1 MNVPTLEKH
10 EFDLLR
16 GLIETWCGISL
27 EDAKMYL
34 VETRLREVVVETGC
48 ASFGEFY
55 QKARGAGPTLRDRII
70 DDMTT
75 NETSWFRDMP
85 FWETVRQV
93 VIPEAIEH
101 ARYDGRSRI
110 SIWSAASSTGQE
122 PYTIALLL
130 KEMERTGELRGFR
143 ADSFDILATDISRNA
158 LAIAEAA
165 RYDPISMRRGLP
177 LRLREEYF
185 TRDGRIS
192 VLCDDVRKL
201 VRFRRLNLLD
211 SFGNLGV
218 FDVVLLRNVL
228 IYFAAS
234 WKRNIL
240 KKTGEVMRSDGVL
253 AAGATETLELYSS
266 DFDVVRHGRSTYYRV
281 KET

>member
-1 MNVPTLEKH
+1 MNVPSLEKH

-55 QKARGAGPTLRDRII
+55 QKARSAGPTLRDRII

-93 VIPEAIEH
+93 VIPEALER
-101 ARYDGRSRI
+101 ARQDGRPRI
-110 SIWSAASSTGQE
+110 SVWSAASSTGQE
-122 PYTIALLL
+122 PYTIALML
-130 KEMERTGELRGFR
+130 KEMERSGELRGFR

-177 LRLREEYF
+177 LRLREQYF

-228 IYFAAS
+228 IYFAAA

-240 KKTGEVMRSDGVL
+240 RKTGEVMRSEGAL

-266 DFDVVRHGRSTYYRV
+266 DFHVVRHGRSTYYRL

>member
-1 MNVPTLEKH
+1 MNVPTLERH

-48 ASFGEFY
+48 ATFGDFY
-55 QKARGAGPTLRDRII
+55 HKAKSAGPTLRDRII

-75 NETSWFRDMP
+75 NETSWFRDMT

-93 VIPEAIEH
+93 IIPETIER
-101 ARYDGRSRI
+101 AQQDGRQKI

-122 PYTIALLL
+122 PYTIAILLR
-130 KEMERTGELRGFR
+130 EMERAGQLRGWR
-143 ADSFDILATDISRNA
+143 AEQFEILATDISRNA
-158 LAIAEAA
+158 LAIAEAG

-177 LRLREEYF
+177 LRLREQYF
-185 TRDGRIS
+185 DRDGRIS
-192 VLCDDVRKL
+192 VLKDEARKL
-201 VRFRRLNLLD
+201 VRFKRMNLLD

-218 FDVVLLRNVL
+218 FDIVMLRNVL
-228 IYFAAS
+228 IYFAAA

-240 KKTGEVMRSDGVL
+240 AKATEVMRSEGAL
-253 AAGATETLELYSS
+253 AAGATETLELYSD
-266 DFDVVRHGRSTYYRV
+266 DFHVVRHGRSTYYRL

>member
-1 MNVPTLEKH
+1 MNVPSLEKH

-48 ASFGEFY
+48 ATFGDFY
-55 QKARGAGPTLRDRII
+55 HKAKSAGPTLRDRII

-75 NETSWFRDMP
+75 NETSWFRDAP

-93 VIPEAIEH
+93 IIPESIER
-101 ARYDGRSRI
+101 AKWEGRTRVT
-110 SIWSAASSTGQE
+110 IWSAASSTGQE

-130 KEMERTGELRGFR
+130 KDMERTGELHGFR
-143 ADSFDILATDISRNA
+143 AEQFDILATDISRNA
-158 LAIAEAA
+158 LAIAEAG

-177 LRLREEYF
+177 LRMREDYF
-185 TRDGRIS
+185 HRDGRIS
-192 VLCDDVRKL
+192 VIADEVRKL

-218 FDVVLLRNVL
+218 FDIVLLRNVL
-228 IYFAAS
+228 IYFAAT

-240 KKTGEVMRSDGVL
+240 KKTTEVMRSEGVL
-253 AAGATETLELYSS
+253 AAGATETLELYSN
-266 DFDVVRHGRSTYYRV
+266 DFNVVRHGRSTFYRL

>member
-1 MNVPTLEKH
+1 MNVPSLERH

-48 ASFGEFY
+48 ATFGEFY
-55 QKARGAGPTLRDRII
+55 QKAKSAGSPLRDRII

-85 FWETVRQV
+85 FWETMRQV
-93 VIPEAIEH
+93 IVPDAIER
-101 ARYDGRSRI
+101 ARQDGRQRI
-110 SIWSAASSTGQE
+110 AIWSAASSTGQE
-122 PYTIALLL
+122 PYTIALML
-130 KEMERTGELRGFR
+130 KEMERSGELKGFR

-158 LAIAEAA
+158 LAIAEAG

-185 TRDGRIS
+185 ERDGRIS
-192 VLCDDVRKL
+192 VLRDDVRKL
-201 VRFRRLNLLD
+201 VRFKRMNLLD

-228 IYFAAS
+228 IYFAAA

-240 KKTGEVMRSDGVL
+240 AKTRDVMRSEGAL
-253 AAGATETLELYSS
+253 AAGATETLELYSG
-266 DFDVVRHGRSTYYRV
+266 DFTVVRHGRSTYYRL
-281 KET
+281 KEA

>member
-1 MNVPTLEKH
+1 MNVPSLERH

-48 ASFGEFY
+48 SSFGEFY
-55 QKARGAGPTLRDRII
+55 HKARSAGASLRDRII

-93 VIPEAIEH
+93 IIPEAIER
-101 ARYDGRSRI
+101 ARQDGRMRVSV
-110 SIWSAASSTGQE
+110 WSAASSTGQE
-122 PYTIALLL
+122 PYTMALLL
-130 KEMERTGELRGFR
+130 REMETTGELRGFR
-143 ADSFDILATDISRNA
+143 ASSFDILATDISRNA
-158 LAIAEAA
+158 LAIAEAG

-177 LRLREEYF
+177 LRMREDYF
-185 TRDGRIS
+185 HRDGRIS
-192 VLCDDVRKL
+192 VIADEVRKL

-218 FDVVLLRNVL
+218 FDIVLLRNVL
-228 IYFAAS
+228 IYFAAT

-240 KKTGEVMRSDGVL
+240 KKATEVMRSEGVL
-253 AAGATETLELYSS
+253 AAGATETLELYSN
-266 DFDVVRHGRSTYYRV
+266 DFNVVRHGRSTFYRL

>member
-1 MNVPTLEKH
+1 MNVPSLERH

-55 QKARGAGPTLRDRII
+55 HKAKSAGPSLRDRII

-93 VIPEAIEH
+93 IIPETLER
-101 ARYDGRSRI
+101 ARQDGRTRV

-130 KEMERTGELRGFR
+130 LEMERTGELRGFR

-158 LAIAEAA
+158 LAIADAA

-177 LRLREEYF
+177 LRLREQYF
-185 TRDGRIS
+185 KLDGRIS
-192 VLCDDVRKL
+192 VLRDDVRKL
-201 VRFRRLNLLD
+201 VHFKRLNLLD

-228 IYFAAS
+228 IYFAAA

-240 KKTGEVMRSDGVL
+240 AKAAQVMRSEGAL
-253 AAGATETLELYSS
+253 AAGATETLELYSG
-266 DFDVVRHGRSTYYRV
+266 DFDVVRHGRSTYYRL
-281 KET
+281 KES

>member
-1 MNVPTLEKH
+1 MNVPSLERH

-48 ASFGEFY
+48 SSFGEFY
-55 QKARGAGPTLRDRII
+55 HKARTAGPALRDRII

-75 NETSWFRDMP
+75 NETSWFRDAP
-85 FWETVRQV
+85 FWESVRQV
-93 VIPEAIEH
+93 MIPDAVER
-101 ARYDGRSRI
+101 ARQEGRLRV

-130 KEMERTGELRGFR
+130 KDMERKGELHGFR

-158 LAIAEAA
+158 LAIAEAG

-177 LRLREEYF
+177 LSLREEYF
-185 TRDGRIS
+185 LRDGRIS
-192 VLCDDVRKL
+192 VLRDEVRKM
-201 VRFRRLNLLD
+201 VRFKRMNLLD
-211 SFGNLGV
+211 SFGNLGL
-218 FDVVLLRNVL
+218 FDIVLLRNVL
-228 IYFAAS
+228 IYFAAT

-240 KKTGEVMRSDGVL
+240 AKTVQVMRSDAAL

-266 DFDVVRHGRSTYYRV
+266 DFNVVRHGRSTYYRL

>member
-1 MNVPTLEKH
+1 MNVPSLERH

-48 ASFGEFY
+48 ATFGEFY
-55 QKARGAGPTLRDRII
+55 WKARNAGSTLRDRII

-93 VIPEAIEH
+93 VIPESIER
-101 ARYDGRSRI
+101 ARQDGRPRL

-122 PYTIALLL
+122 PYTMAILL
-130 KEMERTGELRGFR
+130 KEMERTGELSGFR

-158 LAIAEAA
+158 LAIAGAG

-177 LRLREEYF
+177 LRLREQYF
-185 TRDGRIS
+185 ERDGRIS
-192 VLCDDVRKL
+192 VLSEELRKL
-201 VRFRRLNLLD
+201 VRFRRMNLLD

-218 FDVVLLRNVL
+218 FDIVLLRNVL
-228 IYFAAS
+228 IYFAAN

-240 KKTGEVMRSDGVL
+240 SKTAQVLRSEGAL

-266 DFDVVRHGRSTYYRV
+266 DFHVVRHGRSTYYRL
-281 KET
+281 KES

>member
-1 MNVPTLEKH
+1 MNVPTLERH

-55 QKARGAGPTLRDRII
+55 QKARSAGPTLRDRII

-75 NETSWFRDMP
+75 NETSWFRDMQ
-85 FWETVRQV
+85 FWETMRQV
-93 VIPEAIEH
+93 IIPDTIER
-101 ARYDGRSRI
+101 ARQDGRQRI
-110 SIWSAASSTGQE
+110 GIWSAASSTGQE

-130 KEMERTGELRGFR
+130 KEMERSGELHGFR
-143 ADSFDILATDISRNA
+143 ADAFDVLATDISRNA

-177 LRLREEYF
+177 LRLREDYF

-240 KKTGEVMRSDGVL
+240 KKTSEVMRSDGVL

-266 DFDVVRHGRSTYYRV
+266 DFDVVRHGRSTYYRL

>member
-1 MNVPTLEKH
+1 MNVPSLERH

-48 ASFGEFY
+48 ATFGEFY
-55 QKARGAGPTLRDRII
+55 QKAKGAGAPLRDRII

-85 FWETVRQV
+85 FWETMRQV
-93 VIPEAIEH
+93 IIPDTIER
-101 ARYDGRSRI
+101 ARQDGRQRI

-122 PYTIALLL
+122 PYTIALML
-130 KEMERTGELRGFR
+130 KEMERSGELKGFR

-158 LAIAEAA
+158 LAIAEAG

-185 TRDGRIS
+185 ERDGRIS
-192 VLCDDVRKL
+192 VLRDDVRKL
-201 VRFRRLNLLD
+201 VRFKRMNLLD

-218 FDVVLLRNVL
+218 FDIVLLRNVL
-228 IYFAAS
+228 IYFAAA

-240 KKTGEVMRSDGVL
+240 AKTRDVMRSEGAL
-253 AAGATETLELYSS
+253 AAGATETLELYSG
-266 DFDVVRHGRSTYYRV
+266 DFTVVRHGRSTYYRL
-281 KET
+281 KEA

>member
-1 MNVPTLEKH
+1 MNVPSLERH

-55 QKARGAGPTLRDRII
+55 EKARTAGPTLRDRII

-93 VIPEAIEH
+93 IIPDTLER
-101 ARYDGRSRI
+101 ARQDGRQKI

-122 PYTIALLL
+122 PYTMAILLR
-130 KEMERTGELRGFR
+130 EMERAGQLRGFR
-143 ADSFDILATDISRNA
+143 AESFEILATDISRNA
-158 LAIAEAA
+158 LAIAEAG

-177 LRLREEYF
+177 LRLREQYF
-185 TRDGRIS
+185 DRDGRIS
-192 VLCDDVRKL
+192 VLRDEARKL
-201 VRFRRLNLLD
+201 VRFKRMNLLD

-218 FDVVLLRNVL
+218 FDIVLLRNVL
-228 IYFAAS
+228 IYFAAA

-240 KKTGEVMRSDGVL
+240 AKTTEVMRGEGAL
-253 AAGATETLELYSS
+253 AAGATETLELYSD
-266 DFDVVRHGRSTYYRV
+266 DFNVVRHGRSTYYRL
-281 KET
+281 KES

>member
-1 MNVPTLEKH
+1 MNVPTLERH

-34 VETRLREVVVETGC
+34 VETRLREVVVESGC

-55 QKARGAGPTLRDRII
+55 QKARSAGPSLRDRII

-85 FWETVRQV
+85 FWETMRQV
-93 VIPEAIEH
+93 IVPDSIER
-101 ARYDGRSRI
+101 ARQDGRTRVSV
-110 SIWSAASSTGQE
+110 WSAASSTGQE
-122 PYTIALLL
+122 PYTMALLL
-130 KEMERTGELRGFR
+130 KEMERTGELRGFL
-143 ADSFDILATDISRNA
+143 ASSFDILATDISRNA
-158 LAIAEAA
+158 LAIAEVG

-177 LRLREEYF
+177 LRLREQYF
-185 TRDGRIS
+185 ARDGRIS
-192 VLCDDVRKL
+192 VLNDELRKL
-201 VRFRRLNLLD
+201 VRFKRMNLLD

-218 FDVVLLRNVL
+218 FDIVLLRNVL
-228 IYFAAS
+228 IYFAAV
-234 WKRNIL
+234 WKRNIVA
-240 KKTGEVMRSDGVL
+240 KTFDVLRAEGAL

-266 DFDVVRHGRSTYYRV
+266 DFHVVRHGKSTYYRV
-281 KET
+281 KES

>member
-1 MNVPTLEKH
+1 MNVPSLERH

-55 QKARGAGPTLRDRII
+55 QKARTAGPSLRDRII

-75 NETSWFRDMP
+75 NETSWFRDPP
-85 FWETVRQV
+85 FWETMRQV
-93 VIPEAIEH
+93 IIPESVDR
-101 ARYDGRSRI
+101 ARYDGRLRI

-130 KEMERTGELRGFR
+130 KEMERTGELHGFR

-158 LAIAEAA
+158 LAIAEAG

-185 TRDGRIS
+185 ARDGRIS
-192 VLCDDVRKL
+192 VLSDEVKKL
-201 VRFRRLNLLD
+201 VRFRRMNLLD

-218 FDVVLLRNVL
+218 FDIVLLRNVL
-228 IYFAAS
+228 IYFAAN

-240 KKTGEVMRSDGVL
+240 AKTAEVMRPEGLL
-253 AAGATETLELYSS
+253 AAGATETLELYSN
-266 DFDVVRHGRSTYYRV
+266 DFNVVRHGRSTFYRL

>member
-1 MNVPTLEKH
+1 MNVPSLERH

-48 ASFGEFY
+48 SSFGEFY
-55 QKARGAGPTLRDRII
+55 QKARTAGPSLRDRII

-85 FWETVRQV
+85 FWETMRQV
-93 VIPEAIEH
+93 ILPEALET
-101 ARYDGRSRI
+101 ARRESRPRI

-130 KEMERTGELRGFR
+130 REMERAGELRGYR

-158 LAIAEAA
+158 LAIAEAG

-192 VLCDDVRKL
+192 VLRDDVRKL
-201 VRFRRLNLLD
+201 VRFKRMNLLD

-218 FDVVLLRNVL
+218 FDIVLLRNVL
-228 IYFAAS
+228 IYFAAA

-240 KKTGEVMRSDGVL
+240 AKAAQVMRSEGAL
-253 AAGATETLELYSS
+253 AAGATETLELYSG
-266 DFDVVRHGRSTYYRV
+266 DFDVVRHGRSTYYRL
-281 KET
+281 KEA

>member
-1 MNVPTLEKH
+1 MNVPSLEKH

-48 ASFGEFY
+48 ATFGDFY
-55 QKARGAGPTLRDRII
+55 HKAKSAGPTLRDRII

-75 NETSWFRDMP
+75 NETSWFRDAP

-93 VIPEAIEH
+93 IIPESIER
-101 ARYDGRSRI
+101 AKWEGRTRVT
-110 SIWSAASSTGQE
+110 IWSAASSTGQE

-130 KEMERTGELRGFR
+130 KDMERTGELHGFR
-143 ADSFDILATDISRNA
+143 AEQFDILATDISRNA
-158 LAIAEAA
+158 LAIAEAG

-177 LRLREEYF
+177 LRMREDYF
-185 TRDGRIS
+185 HRDGRIS
-192 VLCDDVRKL
+192 VIADEVRKL

-218 FDVVLLRNVL
+218 FDIVLLRNVL
-228 IYFAAS
+228 IYFAAT

-240 KKTGEVMRSDGVL
+240 KKATEVMRSEGVL
-253 AAGATETLELYSS
+253 AAGATETLELYSN
-266 DFDVVRHGRSTYYRV
+266 DFNVVRHGRSTFYRL

>member
-1 MNVPTLEKH
+1 MNVPSLERH

-55 QKARGAGPTLRDRII
+55 QKARTAGPSLRDRII

-85 FWETVRQV
+85 FWETMRQV
-93 VIPEAIEH
+93 ILPEALEI
-101 ARYDGRSRI
+101 ARRESRPRI

-130 KEMERTGELRGFR
+130 REMERAGELRGYR

-158 LAIAEAA
+158 LAIAEAG

-192 VLCDDVRKL
+192 VLRDDVRKL
-201 VRFRRLNLLD
+201 VRFKRMNLLD

-218 FDVVLLRNVL
+218 FDIVLLRNVL
-228 IYFAAS
+228 IYFAAA

-240 KKTGEVMRSDGVL
+240 AKTAQVMRSEGAL
-253 AAGATETLELYSS
+253 AAGATETLELYSG
-266 DFDVVRHGRSTYYRV
+266 DFDVVRHGRSTYYRL
-281 KET
+281 KEA

>member
-1 MNVPTLEKH
+1 MNVPSLERH

-34 VETRLREVVVETGC
+34 VETRLREVVLETGC

-55 QKARGAGPTLRDRII
+55 QKAKSAGAQLRDRII

-85 FWETVRQV
+85 FWETMRQV
-93 VIPEAIEH
+93 IIPDSIER
-101 ARYDGRSRI
+101 ARQDGRQRI
-110 SIWSAASSTGQE
+110 AIWSAASSTGQE

-130 KEMERTGELRGFR
+130 KEMERSGELKGFR
-143 ADSFDILATDISRNA
+143 ADSFDVLATDISRNA
-158 LAIAEAA
+158 LAIAEAG

-185 TRDGRIS
+185 ERDGRIS
-192 VLCDDVRKL
+192 VLRDDVRKL
-201 VRFRRLNLLD
+201 VRFKRMNLLD

-218 FDVVLLRNVL
+218 FDIVLLRNVL
-228 IYFAAS
+228 IYFAAA

-240 KKTGEVMRSDGVL
+240 AKTRDVMRAEGAL
-253 AAGATETLELYSS
+253 AAGATETLELYSG
-266 DFDVVRHGRSTYYRV
+266 DFTVVRHGRSTYYRV
-281 KET
+281 KEA

>member
-1 MNVPTLEKH
+1 MNVPTLERH

-34 VETRLREVVVETGC
+34 VETRLREVVVESGC
-48 ASFGEFY
+48 SSFGEFY
-55 QKARGAGPTLRDRII
+55 QKARVAGPALRDRII

-93 VIPEAIEH
+93 IIPESVER
-101 ARYDGRSRI
+101 ARYENRARV

-130 KEMERTGELRGFR
+130 KEMERTGELHGYR
-143 ADSFDILATDISRNA
+143 AESFDILATDISRNA
-158 LAIAEAA
+158 LAIADAG

-192 VLCDDVRKL
+192 VLRDDVRKL
-201 VRFRRLNLLD
+201 VRFKRMNLLD

-218 FDVVLLRNVL
+218 FDIVLLRNVL
-228 IYFAAS
+228 IYFAAN

-240 KKTGEVMRSDGVL
+240 KKTTEVMRSEATL
-253 AAGATETLELYSS
+253 AAGATETLELYSN
-266 DFDVVRHGRSTYYRV
+266 DFNVVRHGRSTFYRL

>member
-1 MNVPTLEKH
+1 MNVPSLERH

-48 ASFGEFY
+48 STFGEFY
-55 QKARGAGPTLRDRII
+55 QKAKVAGSTLRDRII

-93 VIPEAIEH
+93 VIPDAIER
-101 ARYDGRSRI
+101 AQQDGRLRI

-122 PYTIALLL
+122 PYTTALIL

-158 LAIAEAA
+158 LAIAEAG

-185 TRDGRIS
+185 ARDGRIS
-192 VLCDDVRKL
+192 VLREDVRKL
-201 VRFRRLNLLD
+201 VKFKRMNLLD

-228 IYFAAS
+228 IYFAAA

-240 KKTGEVMRSDGVL
+240 AKTRDVMRSEGTL
-253 AAGATETLELYSS
+253 AAGATETLELYST
-266 DFDVVRHGRSTYYRV
+266 DFTVVRHGRSTYYRL
-281 KET
+281 KEK

>member
-1 MNVPTLEKH
+1 MNVPSLERH

-16 GLIETWCGISL
+16 GLIESWCGISL

-55 QKARGAGPTLRDRII
+55 HKARSAGPTLRDRII

-93 VIPEAIEH
+93 VIPESIER
-101 ARYDGRSRI
+101 ARQDGRMRVSV
-110 SIWSAASSTGQE
+110 WSAASSTGQE
-122 PYTIALLL
+122 PYTMALLL

-143 ADSFDILATDISRNA
+143 AESFDILATDISRNA
-158 LAIAEAA
+158 LAIANAG

-177 LRLREEYF
+177 LRLREQYF
-185 TRDGRIS
+185 ERDGRIS
-192 VLCDDVRKL
+192 VLSEELRKL
-201 VRFRRLNLLD
+201 VRFKRMNLLD

-218 FDVVLLRNVL
+218 FDIVLLRNVL

-240 KKTGEVMRSDGVL
+240 AKTVEVMRAEGTL

-266 DFDVVRHGRSTYYRV
+266 DFNVVRHGRSTYYRL
-281 KET
+281 KES

>member
-1 MNVPTLEKH
+1 MNVPSLERH

-48 ASFGEFY
+48 SSFGEFY
-55 QKARGAGPTLRDRII
+55 HKAKSAGATLRDRII

-85 FWETVRQV
+85 FWETMRQV
-93 VIPEAIEH
+93 VIPDSLER
-101 ARYDGRSRI
+101 ARQDGRARV

-122 PYTIALLL
+122 PYTIALML
-130 KEMERTGELRGFR
+130 KEMERAGELRGFR

-158 LAIAEAA
+158 LAIAEAG

-177 LRLREEYF
+177 LRLREDYF
-185 TRDGRIS
+185 ERDGRIS
-192 VLCDDVRKL
+192 VLRDDVRKL
-201 VRFRRLNLLD
+201 VRFKRMNLLD

-218 FDVVLLRNVL
+218 YDIVLLRNVL
-228 IYFAAS
+228 IYFAAA

-240 KKTGEVMRSDGVL
+240 AKTRDVMRAEGTL
-253 AAGATETLELYSS
+253 AAGATETLELYSG
-266 DFDVVRHGRSTYYRV
+266 DFTVVRHGRSTYYRL
-281 KET
+281 KEA

>member
-1 MNVPTLEKH
+1 MNVPSLERH

-55 QKARGAGPTLRDRII
+55 QKARNAGPSLRDRII

-93 VIPEAIEH
+93 IIPESIE
-101 ARYDGRSRI
+101 RTRQEGRNRV

-130 KEMERTGELRGFR
+130 REMERSGELRGFR
-143 ADSFDILATDISRNA
+143 AESFDILATDISRNA
-158 LAIAEAA
+158 LAIAEAG

-177 LRLREEYF
+177 LRLREQYF
-185 TRDGRIS
+185 GRDGRIS
-192 VLCDDVRKL
+192 VLSDEVKKL
-201 VRFRRLNLLD
+201 VRFKRMNLLD
-211 SFGNLGV
+211 SFGTLGV
-218 FDVVLLRNVL
+218 FDIVLLRNVL

-240 KKTGEVMRSDGVL
+240 AKTRDVMRSEAAL

-266 DFDVVRHGRSTYYRV
+266 DFNVVRHGRSTYYRL
-281 KET
+281 KEV

>member
-1 MNVPTLEKH
+1 MNVPSLERH

-48 ASFGEFY
+48 STFGEFY
-55 QKARGAGPTLRDRII
+55 QKAKSAGSQLRDRII

-85 FWETVRQV
+85 FWETMRQV
-93 VIPEAIEH
+93 IIPDTIER
-101 ARYDGRSRI
+101 ARQDGRQRI
-110 SIWSAASSTGQE
+110 AIWSAASSTGQE

-130 KEMERTGELRGFR
+130 KEMERSGELKGFR

-158 LAIAEAA
+158 LAIAEAG

-185 TRDGRIS
+185 ERDGRIS
-192 VLCDDVRKL
+192 VLRDDVRKL
-201 VRFRRLNLLD
+201 VRFKRMNLLD

-228 IYFAAS
+228 IYFAAA

-240 KKTGEVMRSDGVL
+240 AKTRDVMRAEGAL
-253 AAGATETLELYSS
+253 AAGATETLELYSG
-266 DFDVVRHGRSTYYRV
+266 DFTVVRHGRSTYYRL
-281 KET
+281 KEA